1 MRVSLGNLTTAN
13 REEDL
18 VPVSLILYSNTG
30 ITASKQN
37 LGIVFLLL
45 EPRVFFLLSFPIL
58 EDAEHLYLTSIR
70 KSWDKVS
77 PEADTTLM
85 TALLWLQL
93 DYITSSGSFQLELFY
108 SLVSFHVCKGI
119 PQAMYKRQIKWI
131 STRFSSNS

>member
-70 KSWDKVS
+70 KS
-77 PEADTTLM
+77 
-85 TALLWLQL
+85 
-93 DYITSSGSFQLELFY
+93 
-108 SLVSFHVCKGI
+108 
-119 PQAMYKRQIKWI
+119 
-131 STRFSSNS
+131 